1 MELTEEN
8 LEYITFVAMGYCH
21 LPKFNDE
28 YSKLNASIH
37 AKSIFKA
44 RYETLNE
51 TFQKAY
57 QEYSQNEKIK
67 STINIYQLDS
77 DKLWLLFLFITDFTE
92 SCFYE
97 DTNIEEHSISDFCK
111 ECISL
116 IENSNDVNITI
127 TSPDKRISLKNPVFI
142 KTFKDFCE
150 ILIQQSN
157 NNLINN
163 RFYQTII
170 DEKNKHEIKKI
181 KLFVK
186 MFRYFLDN
194 HVKVRNPSKMTFI
207 GKLLYLGNFVT
218 EESYLT
224 EYNPIPITTKNK
236 FKIKLYGTV
245 FINGREYIKDPDDIG
260 KRIADKIKKCTDITP
275 TSISNYIDYPLDF

>member
-1 MELTEEN
+1 MELSEEN
-8 LEYITFVAMGYCH
+8 LEYITFVAKEYCH
-21 LPKFNDE
+21 LPEFNDE
-28 YSKLNASIH
+28 YSKLNASTH

-44 RYETLNE
+44 RYETLND

-77 DKLWLLFLFITDFTE
+77 NKLWLLFLFITDFTE

-97 DTNIEEHSISDFCK
+97 DTIIEEFSITDFCK

-127 TSPDKRISLKNPVFI
+127 TSPDKKISLKNPELI
-142 KTFKDFCE
+142 KTFKNFCE
-150 ILIQQSN
+150 ILIQKSN
-157 NNLINN
+157 NNFLDY

-170 DEKNKHEIKKI
+170 DEKNKYEIKKI

-186 MFRYFLDN
+186 MFRYFLDH

-207 GKLLYLGNFVT
+207 GKLLYLGNLVT
-218 EESYLT
+218 GESYLT

-245 FINGREYIKDPDDIG
+245 FINGKEYIKDPDDIG
-260 KRIADKIKKCTDITP
+260 KRIADNIKKCTDITP

>member
-97 DTNIEEHSISDFCK
+97 DTNL
-111 ECISL
+111 SL
-116 IENSNDVNITI
+116 IHI
-127 TSPDKRISLKNPVFI
+127 
-142 KTFKDFCE
+142 
-150 ILIQQSN
+150 
-157 NNLINN
+157 
-163 RFYQTII
+163 
-170 DEKNKHEIKKI
+170 
-181 KLFVK
+181 
-186 MFRYFLDN
+186 
-194 HVKVRNPSKMTFI
+194 
-207 GKLLYLGNFVT
+207 
-218 EESYLT
+218 
-224 EYNPIPITTKNK
+224 
-236 FKIKLYGTV
+236 
-245 FINGREYIKDPDDIG
+245 
-260 KRIADKIKKCTDITP
+260 
-275 TSISNYIDYPLDF
+275 

>member
-1 MELTEEN
+1 MMELTEEN
-8 LEYITFVAMGYCH
+8 LEYITFVAKEYCH
-21 LPKFNDE
+21 LPEFNDE
-28 YSKLNASIH
+28 YSRLNASTH

-44 RYETLNE
+44 RYETLND

-77 DKLWLLFLFITDFTE
+77 NKLWLLFLFITDFTE

-97 DTNIEEHSISDFCK
+97 NTIEEFSITDFCK

-116 IENSNDVNITI
+116 IENSNDINITV
-127 TSPDKRISLKNPVFI
+127 TSPDKKISLKNPVLI

-150 ILIQQSN
+150 ILIQQPN
-157 NNLINN
+157 NDLLNN

-186 MFRYFLDN
+186 MFRYFLDH
-194 HVKVRNPSKMTFI
+194 HVKVRKPGKMIFI

-224 EYNPIPITTKNK
+224 EYNPIPITTQNERT
-236 FKIKLYGTV
+236 IKLHGTV
-245 FINGREYIKDPDDIG
+245 FINGKEYIKDPDDIG
-260 KRIADKIKKCTDITP
+260 KRIANNIKKCTDTTP